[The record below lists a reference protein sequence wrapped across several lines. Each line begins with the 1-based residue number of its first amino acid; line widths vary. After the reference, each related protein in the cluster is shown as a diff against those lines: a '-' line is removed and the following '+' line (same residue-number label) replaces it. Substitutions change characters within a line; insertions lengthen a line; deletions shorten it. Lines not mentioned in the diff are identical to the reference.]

1 MSNEMFEDAMNLQIG
16 FPAKPQMRAAKVT
29 IEMEDPDP
37 PIVFEL
43 WASDTPRR
51 TVVGFDIVNHFRDAS
66 NFLQARQQPSGEHD
80 VTLTFR
86 NVRFKRD
93 GVDA

>member
-1 MSNEMFEDAMNLQIG
+1 MSGEAFEEAMNLQIG
-16 FPAKPQMRAAKVT
+16 FPAQPQMRVAKVT

-43 WASDTPRR
+43 WPSKTPRR
-51 TVVGFDIVNHFRDAS
+51 TVVGFDIVNHFKDAW
-66 NFLQARQQPSGEHD
+66 NLWQTRQQPSGEHD
-80 VTLTFR
+80 LTLTFR